1 MTTYFLTMFFQN
13 TYLKKGDQS
22 LVKIIQ
28 SKLLTL
34 NHSVIDEKEKKAI

>member
-1 MTTYFLTMFFQN
+1 MFFQN

-22 LVKIIQ
+22 LVKIIQNIQ